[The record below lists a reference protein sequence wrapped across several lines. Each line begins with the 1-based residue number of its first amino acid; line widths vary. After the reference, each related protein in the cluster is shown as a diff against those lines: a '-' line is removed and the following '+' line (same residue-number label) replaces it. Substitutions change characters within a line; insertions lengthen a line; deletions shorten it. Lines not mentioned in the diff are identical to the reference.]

1 MAIVFLVA
9 GIVLLVG
16 AGEVC
21 AKAEEILKA
30 QGAPEERVMA
40 VELKLQNAST
50 MLTNI
55 LLLVGGVAGS
65 SVILSLRMKD
75 KLCARSVA
83 VTRTVLWY
91 GTVGCNI

>member
-21 AKAEEILKA
+21 AKAEEILEA
-30 QGAPEERVMA
+30 NGAPEDRISA

-55 LLLVGGVAGS
+55 LLLVGGVAAS

-75 KLCARSVA
+75 KLCASSFLVM
-83 VTRTVLWY
+83 
-91 GTVGCNI
+91 GTIV